1 MKNKIKIY
9 YWSPF
14 ISKVA
19 TVNAVLGSVKT
30 LKAYSNQKYEPHII
44 NAAGEWNEYKKELN
58 ENGIN
63 VIKLTDS
70 KIIDNA
76 NYTGFFKSRLIYL
89 YLFLILL
96 VPLLRLLKKNPP
108 DYFIIHLITPLPL
121 LINHFFNIKTKTILR
136 ISGLPKLNLIRKFF
150 WKKTLKNIF
159 HITCPTKATTSYIRE
174 LKIVSPEKVSTLY
187 DPILNTRIIN
197 KKKGERSSFKL
208 NNFYLAIGR
217 LTKQKNFRFLID
229 VFSEFT
235 KFSNN
240 NLIIIGEGEQKKSLQ
255 KLIEK
260 KNLKDKIILVGFKN
274 NVFKYFKK
282 SKCFILSSLWED
294 PGFVLVESA
303 YMNVPIISSDCD
315 NGPKEILDYG
325 KNGILF
331 KSNDKASLL
340 DALIKF
346 EKMDKKVITQKM
358 LDCKKTI
365 KNFSY
370 FNHFK
375 SLEKI
380 LQETSLTN
388 LNYCK

>member
-1 MKNKIKIY
+1 MKDKIHIY

-14 ISKVA
+14 ISNVA
-19 TVNAVLGSVKT
+19 TINAVLGSIRT
-30 LKAYSNQKYEPHII
+30 LKTYSNQKYAPHVI
-44 NAAGEWNEYKKELN
+44 NAAGEWNKYKKELN
-58 ENGIN
+58 EKSIN
-63 VIKLTDS
+63 IIKLTDS
-70 KIIDNA
+70 KIIDNS
-76 NYTGFFKSRLIYL
+76 NYTGFFKSRLVYL
-89 YLFLILL
+89 YLFFISLI
-96 VPLLRLLKKNPP
+96 PLFKLLKKKPP
-108 DYFIIHLITPLPL
+108 DYLIIHLITPLPL
-121 LINHFFNIKTKTILR
+121 LINYFFNINTKIILR
-136 ISGLPKLNLIRKFF
+136 ISGLPKLNIVRRLL

-159 HITCPTKATTSYIRE
+159 HITCPTKSTTSYIQG
-174 LKIVSPEKVSTLY
+174 LKMVSPSKVSTLY
-187 DPILNTRIIN
+187 DPIISTKKI
-197 KKKGERSSFKL
+197 KKKKREKISFEFY
-208 NNFYLAIGR
+208 NFYLAIGR
-217 LTKQKNFRFLID
+217 LTKQKNFKFLIE
-229 VFSEFT
+229 VFSEFI
-235 KFSNN
+235 KVSKSN
-240 NLIIIGEGEQKKSLQ
+240 LVIIGEGEEKESLR

-260 KNLKDKIILVGFKN
+260 KELKREGFLVGFKN

-331 KSNDKASLL
+331 RSNDKASLL

-358 LDCKKTI
+358 LNCKKTI

-380 LQETSLTN
+380 L
-388 LNYCK
+388 